1 MSYQEKRSV
10 VNIIIGTLVMA
21 AYCIYTFGKY
31 RAGAIDLNH
40 LRFSAVTML
49 TFIGIGVGAII
60 VVQILYH
67 IILSVSVAVKQSNCD
82 KKKIGKAVESEFVE
96 DEMDKLIELKS
107 DRLNMIIIGI
117 GFITGL
123 IVLAVGQPPVIMLN
137 ILFLSGG
144 VGSLASGVLSL
155 YYYRA
160 GIR

>member
-10 VNIIIGTLVMA
+10 VNIILGALVMA
-21 AYCIYTFGKY
+21 AYCVYAFGKY
-31 RAGAIDLNH
+31 HAGAVDLYD
-40 LRFSAVTML
+40 LKFFAVTML

-60 VVQILYH
+60 VVQIIFH
-67 IILSVSVAVKQSNCD
+67 ILLSISVAVKQGTRD
-82 KKKIGKAVESEFVE
+82 EKKIGKAVESEFVE

-107 DRLNMIIIGI
+107 ERFGMIIIGI

-123 IVLAVGQPPVIMLN
+123 VTLAVGQPPAIMLN
-137 ILFLSGG
+137 ILFLSCGA
-144 VGSLASGVLSL
+144 GSLAGGVLSL